1 MKPSK
6 TLYKAA
12 QIIHNKGWARGAC
25 HTHGRVDLGGAIG
38 FAAYGDPKAPPSRAV
53 IRAMTKVIGHDVA
66 LHKFNDNHC
75 KTHRDAVAAL
85 QLAADIAVAEG
96 K

>member
-12 QIIHNKGWARGAC
+12 QIIKNKGWARGNAF
-25 HTHGRVDLGGAIG
+25 THGRVDMGGAIG
-38 FAAYGDPKAPPSRAV
+38 FAAYGDPKAPPNREVTRAL
-53 IRAMTKVIGHDVA
+53 DVVLA
-66 LHKFNDNHC
+66 GEKLHKFNDKHC

-85 QLAADIAVAEG
+85 QLAADIAAAKG